1 MVILIRYLKYC
12 KVFYV
17 MMVEMFISDF
27 YIYISIYWRIIGI
40 IYIFYFGDIW
50 L

>member
-1 MVILIRYLKYC
+1 MVILICYLKYC

-27 YIYISIYWRIIGI
+27 YIYISIYWMIIG